1 MLLSFPFR
9 SLRLRFKLKIIAFS
23 HQDHETLSLLSFY
36 RCGRPGSTVYRE
48 LIQNLA
54 VASLSILPHTQLLL
68 NLAGTG
74 TSIKKEQVTLVLALS
89 RPKIPAKTVIKVQL

>member
-54 VASLSILPHTQLLL
+54 VASLSILPPIQLLL
-68 NLAGTG
+68 NFGRDRD
-74 TSIKKEQVTLVLALS
+74 SHKKEQVTLVLALS
-89 RPKIPAKTVIKVQL
+89 QPKIPAKIVIKVRP